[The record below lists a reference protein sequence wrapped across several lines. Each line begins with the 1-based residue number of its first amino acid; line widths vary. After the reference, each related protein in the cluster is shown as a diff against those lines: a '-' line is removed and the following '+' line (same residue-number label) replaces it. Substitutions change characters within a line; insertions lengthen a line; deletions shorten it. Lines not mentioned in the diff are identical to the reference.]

1 MKKLFLCFSLIGAL
15 TLPAFASLSASL
27 SFAKDLSSDSEVLM
41 YEDALA
47 YAAGARCWFRFI

>member
-27 SFAKDLSSDSEVLM
+27 SFAKDLSSDSEVLID
-41 YEDALA
+41 EDALA
-47 YAAGARCWFRFI
+47 YAAGASF

>member
-1 MKKLFLCFSLIGAL
+1 MKKFFLCFSLIGAL

-41 YEDALA
+41 DEDAFSICGRSKFLK
-47 YAAGARCWFRFI
+47 

>member
-15 TLPAFASLSASL
+15 ALPAFASL

-41 YEDALA
+41 DEDALA
-47 YAAGARCWFRFI
+47 YAAGASF

>member
-15 TLPAFASLSASL
+15 TLPAFARL

-41 YEDALA
+41 DEDALA
-47 YAAGARCWFRFI
+47 YAAGASF